1 MSELDPTPE
10 RLYLSPPHVTELEE
24 EYVLKAI
31 RSGWIAPKGPDV
43 TAFEREICAATGIEN
58 AAALSSGSAGLH
70 LALLAVGVK
79 PGQRVYV
86 PTFTFGAT
94 AFAVTYV
101 GADPVFLDSEED
113 SWNLDPELLKAT
125 LQADAARGELPA
137 AILTV
142 DIFGRTCDYDRILP
156 IAAEYGVPVIEDAA
170 EALGAWHGFGEDRR
184 AAGSFGVAGVFS
196 FNGNKIM
203 TTSGGGM
210 LVSESRAVI
219 EQARH
224 LATQARDPFPWYEHS
239 EIGYNYRMSNLLAA
253 LGRAQL
259 SRLPEMVERRRAIR
273 QRYAASLEQMPG
285 VSVLSDPP
293 WGTCNAWLTTARF
306 DARRYPDARMMVRK
320 ALGSQNIESRL
331 VWKPMDKQP
340 VFSGAESHLTGVADA
355 IFNDA
360 LSLPSGSAMTDADV
374 DRVLTIVHATLS

>member
-1 MSELDPTPE
+1 MSEKDPMPA
-10 RLYLSPPHVTELEE
+10 RLYLSPPHVTSLEE

-43 TAFEREICAATGIEN
+43 TAFERDICDLTGIRD
-58 AAALSSGSAGLH
+58 AAALSSGTAGLH
-70 LALLAVGVK
+70 LALLSVGVQ

-101 GADPVFLDSEED
+101 GARPVFIDSERD
-113 SWNLDPELLKAT
+113 SWNLDPDLLGELLT
-125 LQADAARGELPA
+125 ADAARGQLPT
-137 AILTV
+137 AIVTV

-156 IAAEYGVPVIEDAA
+156 IAEEYGVPVVEDAA

-184 AAGSFGVAGVFS
+184 AAGSFGTAGVFS

-210 LVSESRAVI
+210 LVSRSRKVI
-219 EQARH
+219 EEARH
-224 LATQARDPFPWYEHS
+224 LATQAREPFPWYEHN
-239 EIGYNYRMSNLLAA
+239 EVGFNYRMSNLLAA

-259 SRLPEMVERRRAIR
+259 SRLPEMIERRRQIR
-273 QRYAASLEQMPG
+273 RHYAASLEQLPG

-306 DARRYPDARMMVRK
+306 DAATYPDAPMLVRK

-340 VFSGAESHLTGVADA
+340 VFAGSEAHLTGVADE
-355 IFNDA
+355 IFRDA
-360 LSLPSGSAMTDADV
+360 LSLPSGSAMTDDDV
-374 DRVLTIVHATLS
+374 DRVLEVIHGELG